1 MGHLVSNH
9 ILNNTPREF
18 NVIKIIL
25 RLTQSVKSSRNCDF
39 FHSSPP
45 CCKNHLLFRV
55 FGQDVSLS
63 HNADD
68 KRVLAVGKLT
78 RLLRIL
84 PVAVF
89 LKNVITC
96 QFVDY

>member
-1 MGHLVSNH
+1 MLSLADIVVF
-9 ILNNTPREF
+9 I
-18 NVIKIIL
+18 
-25 RLTQSVKSSRNCDF
+25 
-39 FHSSPP
+39 FHSLPP

-78 RLLRIL
+78 WLLRIL

-96 QFVDY
+96 EFDY